1 MLDAGAVATIA
12 LVHDDADRPQAQA
25 GLLGVSATLTTTAF
39 DRSSLRWLEIST
51 CLPNPKGPPS
61 SLVQLRIAGTHDDA
75 RDTRPTTDL
84 VEARRR
90 PSTAPFRM

>member
-51 CLPNPKGPPS
+51 
-61 SLVQLRIAGTHDDA
+61 
-75 RDTRPTTDL
+75 
-84 VEARRR
+84 
-90 PSTAPFRM
+90 